1 MSPTGKEVEITNV
14 SVCRIEGGKMAE
26 EWPAPDRLVF
36 RHEGFGSFDGS
47 TISG

>member
-1 MSPTGKEVEITNV
+1 M
-14 SVCRIEGGKMAE
+14 IEGMEQVLNNPETEGESA
-26 EWPAPDRLVF
+26 LVF